1 MSHHPKTVL
10 IIDDEEDLRDTVG
23 YKFKAAGYTV
33 VTAIDGVDWLE
44 KLADLEPDLIILDVN
59 MPRMNGLEFYQRIKG
74 PDDRTKYPVLILT
87 ARANMENLFHDLDA
101 DGFMA
106 KPFELDDLL
115 QTAEQ
120 IILSNSGVLHNES
133 TVGVVRARRI
143 CIVEDNPKI
152 MQKLS
157 LGFLCCGYVVQ
168 IAHSGSAAIRRMKLD
183 PPDVAV
189 INMLLRDISGDIL
202 VGKLVRE
209 NIAQNFRIVL
219 YSSREADVD
228 KTVITSTI
236 AHKDGVDKYVPSDDF
251 SDILPAVNGVF

>member
-33 VTAIDGVDWLE
+33 VTAIDGVDGLE

-133 TVGVVRARRI
+133 TCGRVGSVLWRTIPRSCKSCRSDFYAAVTWFRSLTAVRL
-143 CIVEDNPKI
+143 
-152 MQKLS
+152 LS
-157 LGFLCCGYVVQ
+157 
-168 IAHSGSAAIRRMKLD
+168 
-183 PPDVAV
+183 
-189 INMLLRDISGDIL
+189 
-202 VGKLVRE
+202 
-209 NIAQNFRIVL
+209 
-219 YSSREADVD
+219 
-228 KTVITSTI
+228 
-236 AHKDGVDKYVPSDDF
+236 DG
-251 SDILPAVNGVF
+251 

>member
-1 MSHHPKTVL
+1 MTSKTVM

-23 YKFKAAGYTV
+23 YKFKAAGYEV
-33 VTAIDGVDWLE
+33 VTAEDGLDGLE
-44 KLADLEPDLIILDVN
+44 KLKECEPDLIILDVN
-59 MPRMNGLEFYQRIKG
+59 MPRMNGLEFYQKIKG
-74 PDDRTKYPVLILT
+74 ADDRTRYPVLVLT

-106 KPFELDDLL
+106 KPFDLDDLL

-120 IILSNSGVLHNES
+120 IILSNSGVLHDES

-152 MQKLS
+152 VQKLS
-157 LGFLCCGYVVQ
+157 LGFLYCGYVVQ

-183 PPDVAV
+183 PPDIAV

-209 NIAQNFRIVL
+209 HLAQKFKIIL
-219 YSSREADVD
+219 YSSQEADVD

-236 AHKDGVDKYVPSDDF
+236 SHKDGVDKYVPSDDF
-251 SDILPAVNGVF
+251 SDLLPAVNTLF